1 MPGPAPAMRAGDAP
15 KPDPTVGAATT
26 RRTAAVHRAHVRG
39 AVRRRSAERDADAG
53 TMALELAILTPLL
66 VAFMM
71 LMVGLGRIVEA
82 QSQVDG
88 AAHDAA
94 RAASIA
100 RTRAGAEAAAREA
113 VDAVMGGR
121 KLWCQGGPRTDVDL
135 SDWRR
140 GGQVTVSVSCDADL
154 GGLSLVGLA
163 ASKTLTGRATAP
175 IDTLRRLE

>member
-1 MPGPAPAMRAGDAP
+1 
-15 KPDPTVGAATT
+15 
-26 RRTAAVHRAHVRG
+26 
-39 AVRRRSAERDADAG
+39 
-53 TMALELAILTPLL
+53 MALELAILTPLL